1 MAQNSLT
8 STSSKEVILS
18 LKIDGGQALKTVVEA
33 EKNVH
38 DLKEQIKELNKE
50 YKGKENEE
58 YYKKLVEL
66 KTELKDQQNT
76 LKANQR
82 VLDEQVKAYKKN
94 EDSINAMRAN
104 LKLLRAQYEDMSKAE
119 RESAKGTELLK
130 KIQDQTA
137 EIKKLEQA
145 QGDFTRNVGNYQSVW
160 DAEVE
165 KIQNVGGVLAS
176 VFGSNGVIGSVVKAT
191 TVVTGFLRDTNK
203 ESQAT
208 QTQMQSLNQTI
219 SDTATE
225 SQKTSNVV
233 ENAGQS
239 FQNLGSQIENT
250 SKPIEGFGAAERK
263 AADEAKNMG
272 NATTEAAEAATE
284 AAASET
290 AAATATTGLS
300 GAFKAAGTAV
310 KAFSKQLLSLLANP
324 YVAAFAAIVAIVMKL
339 VDALKKN
346 DKAMTSLKQAMSAF
360 QPVLDVV
367 NKLFSKMVDIVTK
380 VVTVVGKAAKAIGGF
395 FGGKAYKDAQARAE
409 ELIVAQDKLE
419 DKEREYTLAHADN
432 EAKIAELREIAS
444 DAENHTIEERKKA
457 LQEAEDIERADLT
470 EKKSIA
476 EEKVRLA
483 EQEALQVRGWTEMT
497 AEAWEAL
504 TDEEKDN
511 ITQLRAALRE
521 TDREMS
527 DFERKMNKQMSSLN
541 KSATSSS
548 NSAATA
554 KKERIKNEQ
563 EALRALEDAYIASI
577 KDMEAKEIATLK
589 SSNARKIQD
598 LRTKLQT
605 EKNLTKTARKAINKE
620 IILIEA
626 ELQTQLADTEE
637 KYQKQR
643 LQEELNRR
651 KEWYST
657 LLNRVQGDAKQAA
670 EIELVK
676 INNEG
681 IIQGL
686 NAALEAVTKARDSI
700 KKDID
705 SLSDEEIKLKYG
717 AEFDKTQLQALL
729 VDYEGQVLATETHV
743 SNMTEEIKKQEQ
755 LTITRITKEGMNA
768 REALA
773 QEYNDIIN
781 EIETTQ
787 NLEKFYYNEVEK
799 TRILEEQAQYR
810 LNVAKE
816 TAERLAQYS
825 EEEQLAIYGTTEN
838 YQNALAQS
846 QLDVVNAEV
855 ALADATRN
863 TNQAILD
870 QKERMIETF
879 TTIGGAIN
887 DVVGSFQSI
896 FDTLAESDE
905 KYKKYSTALAMAQIL
920 VSTAISIANAIQGAT
935 AAAAA
940 TGPGAPIATPIFIA
954 EMVAIVSGAIASA
967 VATLKKAQNS
977 SPSKPKFS
985 HGGLVGDRTTTR
997 TDDTVDAKLSKGEYV
1012 IRSKVVNELGVD
1024 FFDKLNGK
1032 KLNRQDIPFRFSTGG
1047 AVPSMTTIAK
1057 TEANFDYTQM
1067 KEIFSEVVSEIQPV
1081 VSVREINDMQTRVSV
1096 KEQTASYE

>member
-1 MAQNSLT
+1 MQAVSDNNIVKQN
-8 STSSKEVILS
+8 
-18 LKIDGGQALKTVVEA
+18 
-33 EKNVH
+33 
-38 DLKEQIKELNKE
+38 
-50 YKGKENEE
+50 
-58 YYKKLVEL
+58 
-66 KTELKDQQNT
+66 
-76 LKANQR
+76 
-82 VLDEQVKAYKKN
+82 
-94 EDSINAMRAN
+94 
-104 LKLLRAQYEDMSKAE
+104 
-119 RESAKGTELLK
+119 
-130 KIQDQTA
+130 
-137 EIKKLEQA
+137 
-145 QGDFTRNVGNYQSVW
+145 
-160 DAEVE
+160 
-165 KIQNVGGVLAS
+165 
-176 VFGSNGVIGSVVKAT
+176 
-191 TVVTGFLRDTNK
+191 
-203 ESQAT
+203 
-208 QTQMQSLNQTI
+208 
-219 SDTATE
+219 
-225 SQKTSNVV
+225 
-233 ENAGQS
+233 
-239 FQNLGSQIENT
+239 
-250 SKPIEGFGAAERK
+250 
-263 AADEAKNMG
+263 
-272 NATTEAAEAATE
+272 
-284 AAASET
+284 
-290 AAATATTGLS
+290 
-300 GAFKAAGTAV
+300 
-310 KAFSKQLLSLLANP
+310 
-324 YVAAFAAIVAIVMKL
+324 
-339 VDALKKN
+339 
-346 DKAMTSLKQAMSAF
+346 
-360 QPVLDVV
+360 
-367 NKLFSKMVDIVTK
+367 
-380 VVTVVGKAAKAIGGF
+380 
-395 FGGKAYKDAQARAE
+395 
-409 ELIVAQDKLE
+409 
-419 DKEREYTLAHADN
+419 
-432 EAKIAELREIAS
+432 
-444 DAENHTIEERKKA
+444 
-457 LQEAEDIERADLT
+457 
-470 EKKSIA
+470 
-476 EEKVRLA
+476 
-483 EQEALQVRGWTEMT
+483 
-497 AEAWEAL
+497 
-504 TDEEKDN
+504 
-511 ITQLRAALRE
+511 
-521 TDREMS
+521 
-527 DFERKMNKQMSSLN
+527 
-541 KSATSSS
+541 
-548 NSAATA
+548 
-554 KKERIKNEQ
+554 RIKNEQ
-563 EALRALEDAYIASI
+563 EALRSLEDAYMASI
-577 KDMEAKEIATLK
+577 KDMETKEIAALK

-620 IILIEA
+620 IILLEA

-810 LNVAKE
+810 LDVAKE